1 MGLTFASYVLE
12 PFFGG
17 ACHIPKIALQ
27 LLAAITICFLTYL
40 NSYYMKVTTKMQN
53 IIMFTKIAA
62 LVMIILVGLVWML
75 MGNVENFTRPFD
87 DTETDPGKMSVA
99 FYSGIFSYAGWNYL
113 NFMTEELR
121 DPYRNLPRAI
131 YISLPLVTG
140 IYVLAN
146 VAYLAVLSP
155 SEMIASNAIA
165 VVSIQRPCSSLQSDR
180 VLPGIEIIDY
190 KA

>member
-17 ACHIPKIALQ
+17 ACHIPKEALQ

-53 IIMFTKIAA
+53 VIMFTKIAA
-62 LVMIILVGLVWML
+62 LVLIIIVGLVWMF
-75 MGNVENFTRPFD
+75 MGNVENFERPFEN
-87 DTETDPGKMSVA
+87 TETDPGKLSVA

-146 VAYLAVLSP
+146 MAYLAVLSP

-165 VVSIQRPCSSLQSDR
+165 VVRIQRFRLY
-180 VLPGIEIIDY
+180 IFN
-190 KA
+190 